1 MPTVVEIPDIGVVEF
16 PDGMSREEME
26 EASSKFYHRQV
37 TQPAQMQAL
46 ERSSDRMRFISDA
59 ADALSAGNRR
69 ISLGGIG
76 SLAGAVA
83 TDVMTPGLLPAFGGG
98 TATAA
103 ELQGEPT
110 PDFQRQMLEDSLLK
124 SSVVTAARSAPV
136 VGAAIASGPALGLAA
151 MPAAMGAS
159 AAEETDY
166 DPWQTAKAVAI
177 GAALPGISKLARVG
191 AANVMGAAANR
202 GATALAGAGAQRAG
216 EFAASQAAVQG
227 TMMADLMTS
236 EQFRNATPEQ
246 QRRMLAESGFSNAL
260 FGVQD
265 VVAAARARPLTESR
279 LKPEILLARE
289 IQNAELNTGAVVN
302 PRANAQNQ
310 VTPTG
315 VVPPVERASSDT
327 SEPITGIDTALAKTG
342 ETPPT
347 AAPALQPGTVE
358 KTPVPEPASTI
369 AEQVRLTADPNST
382 RKATLITPGEQT
394 PDYPDELMTVKTK
407 HGLVIFNPEKI
418 DATEVRDAASGDQ
431 FDARILGL
439 SSGAE
444 PVESPL
450 AVTTSTPAASNVQS
464 EVVAPNKT
472 AIEKAAEAQ
481 QAAAPGGTTEVK
493 PAIQL
498 AQERTIEK
506 AQEEGTQE
514 TGVQTPTEG
523 QASQAG
529 LLTPQPLYHG
539 SFETGLTQLSTS
551 RYGDFGS
558 GVYLT
563 SSPEFAGRFADSTNF
578 DVAPDVRKSRGRGR
592 VYRVNLSKGLRVF
605 TADKTPLTKEEKS
618 FWESTE
624 EGLENDVNTRE
635 DLRDAKTGRNL
646 GPLDRTDWAYNS
658 KDWDAFASKFGYDA
672 LQFGDEIVVKDRS
685 KVSVDPDYTAPPA
698 PERTIEKAQEEGT
711 QETGVQTPTEGQ
723 ASQAGLLTAEEGPP
737 ATFEPHDINVAKGYP
752 ISAGDPR
759 SVPGAK
765 KEQQIEYVNA
775 LFKDFGAKGK
785 YGKTLRKSGA
795 IIELHNRLDPLL
807 DEYGINKRREYKE
820 PETGRIIYVGKP
832 LDQVKSELLAAIESG
847 NRQISVTDSI
857 VGFLE
862 ASKIPTKGVML
873 SSILPPNVYNAA
885 IDVAIKAV
893 KAGKSAKAAIDE
905 AVGYAKKRGK
915 LTDEQGLRAALASGI
930 ASKTPAGD
938 ERPTRKLMARAQVS
952 PDIPEPVREA
962 LKNNPEQFYDQQ
974 NVPDIVEEAR
984 GKSDAEVQ
992 AGMLDKDSNV
1002 SVAHGAVL
1010 IERAIAKRDDA
1021 GTESLIVGMAKR
1033 GTTLGQ
1039 LVNQFKLIQGL
1050 DPEHMATV
1058 VDKWLKHEGYDP
1070 LNPAQRTKITKLSKA
1085 NIEAEVDRKQADST
1099 YRKTPTP
1106 DNWRAVSD
1114 ADGAGGQASLELNE
1128 YLSNFQPR
1136 SIPETLVAIFQ
1147 GNLLTPASQVANVAG
1162 NAVRL
1167 PLAASTRTI
1176 GAIADAVESTV
1187 SGKPRTQK
1195 VYPIENTL
1203 AKIRAAPRT
1212 LKAMAKVVKHGADTS
1227 NWEAGQHAGV
1237 RLNAFRAMRELRDIL
1252 KRQADL
1258 PTKGGHIPFADVANR
1273 VMEATFGLPAD
1284 VMFRGLGAMDAGFRI
1299 PERARLINEAAHRR
1313 GLSPEQRLRAA
1324 KRPDLL
1330 LPKDELKRIEF
1341 EASRAVYQQDN
1352 KITGFVAR
1360 ANQAL
1365 RSSPWLYALSKTLVP
1380 YQKTPINV
1388 FAELLTYDP
1397 FFGTLKLAHD
1407 IKTGNRHE
1415 ANLQAG
1421 KVIVGGMATAATV
1434 WLMRNGLM
1442 TPPLDASDESQKARI
1457 DTQSGSIPPSHIN
1470 LSGLKRHLKGED
1482 GSPRPDDRLID
1493 VTRLG
1498 LPGGIVYK
1506 TAIIMRQMEKMRDG
1520 GTFAADMAIKT
1531 PIAVARWALNQVFLQ
1546 GVSDFIKATQNETLD
1561 RWATTW
1567 LTGISAVP
1575 LPNTLASI
1583 SRAMRDAKPEFRD
1596 DSALKAI
1603 GNKINEKANVLGFSV
1618 PFGKETKALPLK
1630 IDLWG
1635 RPMKQ
1640 TPAGA
1645 NPFIYNFFDVSHS
1658 GEIPND
1664 PVSIELYGIWRR
1676 TTDNAV
1682 FPSLP
1687 ERMVTVRGQQKE
1699 PLTYEQYQEYA
1710 TFIGQERRKAVETL
1724 INRPEWINKT
1734 DQEKLR
1740 HLKRYYDHG
1749 RDRGVSLWKQTQPE
1763 LTPRRQRVGV
1773 R

>member
-711 QETGVQTPTEGQ
+711 QETGVQTPTK
-723 ASQAGLLTAEEGPP
+723 S
-737 ATFEPHDINVAKGYP
+737 
-752 ISAGDPR
+752 DPR

-915 LTDEQGLRAALASGI
+915 IADEQGLRAALATGL

-974 NVPDIVEEAR
+974 NVAEVVDQAA
-984 GKSDAEVQ
+984 GMSDAALA
-992 AGMLDKDSNV
+992 AGMADPDSNV
-1002 SVAHGAVL
+1002 AVAQGMELVR
-1010 IERAIAKRDDA
+1010 RAIAAGDNA
-1021 GTESLIVGMAKR
+1021 GTENLITSLAQR

-1039 LVNQFKLIQGL
+1039 LVNQFKLL
-1050 DPEHMATV
+1050 KAAVPEHMATV
-1058 VDKWLKHEGYDP
+1058 VDKWLKLHGYDP
-1070 LNPAQRTKITKLSKA
+1070 LNDVQRGKVTRLSKA
-1085 NIEAEVDRKQADST
+1085 NIDAENARKKADSG
-1099 YRKTPTP
+1099 YRADPTP

-1114 ADGAGGQASLELNE
+1114 ADGAGQQSSLELNE
-1128 YLSNFQPR
+1128 YLSKLHPR
-1136 SIPETLVAIFQ
+1136 TVQDVLIAILQ
-1147 GNLLTPASQVANVAG
+1147 GNFLTPMSQSANVAG

-1167 PLAASTRTI
+1167 PFAASARTV

-1195 VYPIENTL
+1195 VYPIANTL
-1203 AKIRAAPRT
+1203 AKIRALPR
-1212 LKAMAKVVKHGADTS
+1212 AAKVAASILRRGMDTS
-1227 NWEAGQHAGV
+1227 QYEAGQHGGV
-1237 RLNAFRAMRELRDIL
+1237 RLNSIRAMRELKDIML
-1252 KRQADL
+1252 RQADL
-1258 PTKGGHIPFADVANR
+1258 PTKNGKVPLSDVAER
-1273 VMEATFGLPAD
+1273 VLEATFGAPAD
-1284 VMFRGLGAMDAGFRI
+1284 VMLRMLGAMDAGFRI
-1299 PERARLINEAAHRR
+1299 PERARLINEAAQRR
-1313 GLSPEQRLRAA
+1313 GLSPELRRRAA
-1324 KRPDLL
+1324 TRPDLV
-1330 LPKDELKRIEF
+1330 LPRDELRRVEF

-1352 KITGFVAR
+1352 PATDIVAQ
-1360 ANQAL
+1360 ANKGL
-1365 RSSPWLYALSKTLVP
+1365 RRVPWLYALSKTVVP

-1388 FAELLTYDP
+1388 AAELLSYTP
-1397 FFGTLKLAHD
+1397 VGGLKLAAD
-1407 IKTGNRHE
+1407 VMRGNRHE

-1421 KVIVGGMATAATV
+1421 KLAVGAMVSAATV
-1434 WLMRNGLM
+1434 WLLKNGLVS
-1442 TPPLDASDESQKARI
+1442 PPLDSSDESQKARI
-1457 DTQSGSIPPSHIN
+1457 DTQTGSIPPNHIN
-1470 LSGLKRHLKGED
+1470 ISGLKRKLQGGD
-1482 GSPRPDDRLID
+1482 PAPQPGDDLRDL
-1493 VTRLG
+1493 TRMG
-1498 LPGGIVYK
+1498 LPGGIMYL
-1506 TAIIMRQMEKMRDG
+1506 TAFTERQVEKSRSESGSLPMNLAVKSP
-1520 GTFAADMAIKT
+1520 T
-1531 PIAVARWALNQVFLQ
+1531 AVASWALNQSFLQ
-1546 GVSDFIKATQNETLD
+1546 GVSDFIKSVQNDQLD
-1561 RWATTW
+1561 NWFTTW
-1567 LTGISAVP
+1567 LTGISAVA
-1575 LPNTLASI
+1575 LPNTLATV
-1583 SRAMRDAKPEFRD
+1583 SRAMRDAKPEFRND
-1596 DSALKAI
+1596 HALQAV
-1603 GNKINEKANVLGFSV
+1603 GNKLNEKANKLGFSV
-1618 PFGKETKALPLK
+1618 PAGKDTKALPVK
-1630 IDLWG
+1630 VDLWG
-1635 RPMKQ
+1635 RPMAE

-1645 NPFIYNFFDVSHS
+1645 NPFVYHFFDITRKR
-1658 GEIPND
+1658 EIPND